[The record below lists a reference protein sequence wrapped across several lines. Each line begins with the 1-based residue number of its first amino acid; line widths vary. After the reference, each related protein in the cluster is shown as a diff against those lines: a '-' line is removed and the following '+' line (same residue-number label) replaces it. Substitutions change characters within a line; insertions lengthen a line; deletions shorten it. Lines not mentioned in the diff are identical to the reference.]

1 MATAPPITS
10 TAVKLVDLSRIH
22 NELRPELIEAFEDVL
37 DKGRFILGPQIAKLE
52 EDFAQLQGC
61 RHAAGVSSGTDAL
74 TLALKALD
82 VGPGDQVIVPA
93 MTFFATAEAVCIL
106 GATPVLVDVEP
117 ETLGLDPA
125 QAAAAITDKTK
136 AIIPV
141 HLHGWPVPLDPFLQ
155 MTAERGLV
163 LLEDCAQAHGASEN
177 GYPVGS
183 RSHAG
188 CFSFFPAKNLGAL
201 GDAGIVTTQSQE
213 LADRVRALA
222 NHGRSGKHANG
233 EVGFNSRID
242 ELQAALL
249 NVKLPHLLD
258 WNEQRRTLA
267 RRYNDL
273 LASTHLV
280 LPTSASDDRVPS
292 YHLYVVRCRDAADRG
307 RLAAELKSRQIETG
321 IHYPTPVHLQEAF
334 AFLGY
339 ANGQFPEAEQS
350 ARTMLS
356 LPIFP
361 GMTEDEQDRV
371 VEGVLRFCD

>member
-1 MATAPPITS
+1 MATVTTS
-10 TAVKLVDLSRIH
+10 TATDVKLVDLSRIH
-22 NELRPELIEAFEDVL
+22 NELRAELVEAFEDVL
-37 DKGRFILGPQIAKLE
+37 DNGRFILGPQVTKLE
-52 EDFAQLQGC
+52 QDFAQLQGC
-61 RHAAGVSSGTDAL
+61 GHAAGVSSGTDAL

-82 VGPGDQVIVPA
+82 VGPGDEVIVPA

-106 GATPVLVDVEP
+106 GAKPVLVDVEP
-117 ETLGLDPA
+117 ETLGMDPA
-125 QAAAAITDKTK
+125 KAAAAITAKTK

-155 MTAERGLV
+155 MTAERGLA

-177 GYPVGS
+177 GHPVGS

-201 GDAGIVTTQSQE
+201 GDAGIVTTQNQD

-249 NVKLPHLLD
+249 NVKLPYLLE
-258 WNEQRRTLA
+258 WNEQRRALA
-267 RRYNDL
+267 ARYNEL
-273 LASTHLV
+273 LGATHLR
-280 LPTSASDDRVPS
+280 LPKSADDRRVPS
-292 YHLYVVRCRDAADRG
+292 YHLYVVRCRDAAERS

-334 AFLGY
+334 AFLGH
-339 ANGQFPEAEQS
+339 AKGQFPEAEKS
-350 ARTMLS
+350 ADSMLS

-361 GMTEDEQDRV
+361 GMTEEEQDRV
-371 VEGVLRFCD
+371 VEGVVRFCD